1 MSGVCASDMVSNI
14 RKVVAM
20 DGAVA
25 QVVVAVIGA
34 AGPIIV
40 ELIRQRKDR
49 TKQKKASDDI

>member
-1 MSGVCASDMVSNI
+1 MVSNI